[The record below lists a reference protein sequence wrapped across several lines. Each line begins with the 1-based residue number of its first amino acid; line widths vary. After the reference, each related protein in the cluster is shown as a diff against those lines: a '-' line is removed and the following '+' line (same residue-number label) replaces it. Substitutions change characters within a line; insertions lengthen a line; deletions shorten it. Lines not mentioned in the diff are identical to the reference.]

1 MYRYREGSSWTRFD
15 HAANRRLSS
24 AWKGEGTKG
33 TVSFSPEYSY
43 ETIAV
48 NFEKMTR
55 VSSSGGRKEVGV
67 QVRWVYK
74 YSSTFVVYEVVTK

>member
-1 MYRYREGSSWTRFD
+1 M
-15 HAANRRLSS
+15 
-24 AWKGEGTKG
+24 
-33 TVSFSPEYSY
+33 SFSPEYSY

-74 YSSTFVVYEVVTK
+74 YSSTFFVYEVVTK